1 MSADVL
7 AYVQDHPHR
16 TAEQIGN
23 ALNITAA
30 QARTCLN
37 GWRNRGLLTRN
48 RPDGSQLYIWSTLE
62 VQHNPLVT
70 MRWRDAAQVMCA

>member
-7 AYVQDHPHR
+7 AYVQDHPYR

-48 RPDGSQLYIWSTLE
+48 RPDGSQLYI
-62 VQHNPLVT
+62 PLVT